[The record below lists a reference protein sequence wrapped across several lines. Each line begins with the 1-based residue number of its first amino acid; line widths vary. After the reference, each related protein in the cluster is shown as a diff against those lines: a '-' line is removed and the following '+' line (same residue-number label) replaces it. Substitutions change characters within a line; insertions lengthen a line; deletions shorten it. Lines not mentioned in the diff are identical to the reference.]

1 MIARIA
7 RKEFTEMARDGR
19 FRASAAVVLVLLAA
33 SIAMG
38 WAHRR
43 EVAAQHREAGRA
55 TRRQWLEQGAKNPH
69 SAAHYG
75 MYAFKPKMPLS
86 LIDPGVDAY
95 TGVAV
100 WLEAHK
106 QNDFKY
112 RPAQDATALAR
123 FGELSSAA
131 VLQLLVPLL
140 IILLSFP
147 AFAGER
153 DLGTLRQVLSLG
165 VRPRDLALGKA
176 LGVATALALLCVPSA
191 VLGVLAIGLASDVYS
206 LPDDLP
212 RLALMAVGYVLYL
225 GTFVGAS
232 LAVSAWSGSSRA
244 ALLTLLAFWVANGLI
259 VPRLSV
265 DVARRLHP
273 TPSSLEFGQAIDRDI
288 KQGMNAHDPA
298 DRRLADL
305 KARVMKEHGVGRLE
319 DLKVDFAG
327 IALQESEEY
336 GYRVFDAR
344 YAELWG
350 TYARQDEVQRAAALA
365 SPLLAVRSFSMAMA
379 GTDPEQHRDFARAA
393 EAYRRVIIKHMNDDI
408 AEHGKGPGV
417 EYIAGDDVWA
427 KVPDFEYTPPG
438 VSRVLARR
446 WPDLAVLG
454 GWLALSSAAAVAAA
468 SRIRV
473 S

>member
-7 RKEFTEMARDGR
+7 RKEFLEITRDGR
-19 FRASAAVVLVLLAA
+19 FRGSAAVVLVLLVA
-33 SIAMG
+33 SLAMG
-38 WAHRR
+38 WRQFCD
-43 EVAAQHREAGRA
+43 VAAQHREAGRA
-55 TRRQWLEQGAKNPH
+55 TRRQWLEQGEKNPH

-123 FGELSSAA
+123 FGELSVAA

-140 IILLSFP
+140 IILLAFP

-165 VRPRDLALGKA
+165 VHPRDLALGKT
-176 LGVATALALLCVPSA
+176 LGVATALGLLLVPSA
-191 VLGVLAIGLASDVYS
+191 IVGVIALGLATDAGSLLGDFPRLTLMVLGYL
-206 LPDDLP
+206 
-212 RLALMAVGYVLYL
+212 LYF
-225 GTFVGAS
+225 GTFVGVS
-232 LAVSAWSGSSRA
+232 LAVSAWSGSGRT
-244 ALLTLLAFWVANGLI
+244 ALLALLAFWVANGLI

-265 DVARRLHP
+265 DVAKRLYP
-273 TPSSLEFGQAIDRDI
+273 TPSALAFGQAIDRDI
-288 KQGMNAHDPA
+288 KQGINAHDPA

-305 KARVMKEHGVGRLE
+305 KARVMKQYGVSRME

-344 YAELWG
+344 YDELWD
-350 TYARQDEVQRAAALA
+350 TYVRQDEVQRAAALA
-365 SPLLAVRSFSMAMA
+365 SPLLAVRSLSMAMA

-393 EAYRRVIIKHMNDDI
+393 ESYRRVIIKHMNDDI
-408 AEHGKGPGV
+408 TEHGKGPGV
-417 EYIAGDDVWA
+417 EYIAGNDVWA
-427 KVPDFEYTPPG
+427 KVPDFEYTAPSLG
-438 VSRVLARR
+438 RVAASR
-446 WPDLAVLG
+446 WPDLAVLAV
-454 GWLALSSAAAVAAA
+454 WFAVSSALAVAAV
-468 SRIRV
+468 SRIRA